1 MRLID
6 THLHLD
12 DLEQRPEE
20 AAREAREAGVTDL
33 IAMGVDGATSRLV
46 AGWADQIEGVWA
58 AAGHHPLNQD
68 GPDLALLR
76 GLARRPRVVAIGE
89 VGLDAVD
96 EHRGPEEAQRVW
108 FASCCELAVEA
119 DLPVCVHIRGTE
131 GEVWEELRRHPAIR
145 GVIHY
150 WSLSWEWAE
159 RFLGLGFYLSFAG
172 TITRA
177 TKVEIRDVA
186 RRAPADRLLL
196 ETDSPWGTPR
206 GRSGAMRPAW
216 MVDTARMLAEVR
228 GIGLPEL
235 DLLQRENAVRLF
247 SRLGG

>member
-12 DLEQRPEE
+12 DLEGGPEE
-20 AAREAREAGVTDL
+20 VAREAREAGVTDL
-33 IAMGVDGATSRLV
+33 IAMGVDGASSRLL
-46 AGWADQIEGVWA
+46 AGWAGEIEGVWS
-58 AAGHHPLNQD
+58 AAGHHPLNQEA
-68 GPDLALLR
+68 PDLALLR
-76 GLARRPRVVAIGE
+76 ELTRRPRVVAIGE

-96 EHRGPEEAQRVW
+96 EHRGPADAQREW
-108 FASCCELAVEA
+108 FRSCCELALET

-131 GEVWEELRRHPAIR
+131 EEVWEELRRHHGIR

-150 WSLSWEWAE
+150 WSLDWEWAE
-159 RFLGLGFYLSFAG
+159 RFLALGFYLSFAG
-172 TITRA
+172 TVTRA
-177 TKVEIRDVA
+177 TKERIRDVA

-216 MVDTARMLAEVR
+216 MVDTAGKLAEVR
-228 GIGLPEL
+228 GIGIDEL
-235 DLLQRENAVRLF
+235 DRLQRENAVRLF
-247 SRLGG
+247 SRLRG